1 MENEYFEMLDEWKAQ
16 RLLHIFEILGAR
28 VHWGSD
34 KLYELGVIKAKEINS
49 VQPNKKKTWNSFIN

>member
-1 MENEYFEMLDEWKAQ
+1 MKNEYIEMHDEWKAQ

-28 VHWGSD
+28 VHWGKN

-49 VQPNKKKTWNSFIN
+49 VQHIKKKTWDSFIN